1 MDSVNIKLKV
11 GGVEIP
17 SHPVFGDD
25 VKVKVSRADNQIF
38 NRVKIDGKIKLVGSD
53 FDFVAS
59 CSNET
64 TLTLAFYRGSSLI
77 GEGTFIK
84 ADCELNYADKV
95 CEVKLTTTDRY
106 EKILGNYDNKYNL
119 VDLAP
124 VIHALTMYRRP
135 VLQFYMMG
143 DTKIT
148 NYIGNTAFEE
158 DASGEAEGM
167 IESDILSAAFTKLY
181 HRLIIEI
188 SDLSADVNGSYS
200 GNYVGDNTILW
211 NDAGTY
217 YLKCVYAT
225 SQGGAYFRWTIHS
238 SDGTTW
244 NWGGS
249 SMTYIQYMYSQA
261 SQYTAVPRSTEKSF
275 TCSFSGGSTQRGSV
289 YFNNREI
296 FCRMIHNYGSSISGQ
311 TTVTL
316 ANLSEDVAERN
327 YNFLYGSTV
336 AGWGIDLDVFSSMKV
351 QDAPTKYG
359 VNADGKYFVP
369 PDCLGQNDV
378 MIPIAWNMWSPMSW
392 WFEGGPWVYQYIN
405 TYYKKYTL
413 PDAYPIWSCIQRL
426 LNEIDPNISYDP
438 NSSKHIFFGDSRPC
452 GYLPTPASRGMQLY
466 LTPITNVKKTFY
478 EQAARRGDITL
489 KQIFDMLRGVFQVY
503 WWIDDDNQLR
513 MENIEYFKHNQS
525 YAQGIPNADIDV
537 TAMKDMPNGL
547 SWAFG
552 QETASFER
560 KDCPSRYEF
569 EWGDECTEQFQGY
582 AIDVDDAHV
591 SQDKKE
597 KINIS
602 GFLSDVD
609 YVTIRPSEVSDDLW
623 MLLEAEI
630 SGGGQ
635 SPHAVP
641 WCEIALDENSP
652 QYSLFNG
659 YLSFMFTA
667 KYFYRYNLGGWK
679 AKLGGVDMVVKSTTQ
694 YVKQSVNHPI
704 LRSQIGS
711 IGAVKTNLGVGLLTE
726 QEINL
731 DTLFAKSKIVMEGER
746 DLSKYVQVTSYGTHT
761 VTVYVQ
767 NNYWDTIVFRYAT
780 VSSVGNYVTIQDLI
794 VPAGAE
800 RTFGYVPSVQSWRR
814 LSVSKLSSFLE
825 FGEPTFECSD
835 SAIMTANMASH
846 SAGYAE
852 IEFDGNGGGASEW
865 GYICLKCEKR
875 TRINLSANCG
885 TSLTFGYVGSQPC
898 TDFIDSAETIHVH
911 ASGTDYV
918 QYIANAG
925 EVVYLGYCK
934 ATNGNE
940 DKVTFEIEVPE

>member
-1 MDSVNIKLKV
+1 MDSVSIKLKV

-17 SHPVFGDD
+17 SHPIFGDD

-38 NRVKIDGKIKLVGSD
+38 NRVRIDGKIKLVGSD
-53 FDFVAS
+53 FDLVAS

-135 VLQFYMMG
+135 VLQFYMMS

-158 DASGEAEGM
+158 DASGEAANM
-167 IESDILSAAFTKLY
+167 IESDILSCAFTKLY

-188 SDLSADVNGSYS
+188 SDLGTDVNGSYS
-200 GNYVGDNTILW
+200 GNYIGNNTILW
-211 NDAGTY
+211 NDAGTF
-217 YLKCVYAT
+217 YLKCTYNT
-225 SQGGAYFRWTIHS
+225 SGAYYFWTIHAA
-238 SDGTTW
+238 DGTTW
-244 NWGGS
+244 NYTGADA
-249 SMTYIQYMYSQA
+249 TYALYMAGEA
-261 SQYTAVPRSTEKSF
+261 SQYTSIPRSTQKSF
-275 TCSFSGGSTQRGSV
+275 TCVFPSSSTQIGSV

-316 ANLSEDVAERN
+316 ANLSRDVAERN
-327 YNFLYGSTV
+327 YNFLYGSTI
-336 AGWGIDLDVFSSMKV
+336 AGWGINLGVFSSMKV

-359 VNADGKYFVP
+359 VNAEGKYFVA
-369 PDCLGQNDV
+369 PDCLEQNDV

-405 TYYKKYTL
+405 TYYNKYTL
-413 PDAYPIWSCIQRL
+413 PDAYPLWSCIQRL

-438 NSSKHIFFGDSRPC
+438 NNPKHIFFGDSGQC
-452 GYLPTPASRGMQLY
+452 DYLPTPASRGMQLY

-478 EQAARRGDITL
+478 EQAARKGDITL

-525 YAQGIPNADIDV
+525 YAQGVPNADIDI
-537 TAMKDMPNGL
+537 TAMKDRPNNL
-547 SWAFG
+547 SWAYG

-582 AIDVDDAHV
+582 AIDIEDAHV

-609 YVTIRPSEVSDDLW
+609 YVTIKPSNVSDDLW
-623 MLLEAEI
+623 MLLEGEI
-630 SGGGQ
+630 SGSGQ

-641 WCEIALDENSP
+641 WCEVAFNASSP

-659 YLSFMFTA
+659 YLSFMFIA
-667 KYFYRYNLGGWK
+667 KYYYRYNIGGWH
-679 AKLGGVDMVVKSTTQ
+679 AKLGGVDMIVKSTTP

-704 LRSQIGS
+704 QRSQIGS
-711 IGAVKTNLGVGLLTE
+711 IGAIKTNLGIGLLTD

-746 DLSKYVQVTSYGTHT
+746 DLSEYVEVTSHGTSTRT
-761 VTVYVQ
+761 VHVR
-767 NNYWDTIVFRYAT
+767 NNYWDTVVFRYAM
-780 VSSVGNYVTIQDLI
+780 VSSVGGIVAIQDLV
-794 VPAGAE
+794 VPVGAE
-800 RTFGYVPSVQSWRR
+800 STFDYVPSVQSWHR
-814 LSVSKLSSFLE
+814 LSVSKLRSYLE
-825 FGEPTFECSD
+825 FGEPTFKYSNN
-835 SAIMTANMASH
+835 AIMTANMNLH
-846 SAGYAE
+846 DVGYAK
-852 IEFDGNGGGASEW
+852 IEFNGNGGVESEW
-865 GYICLKCEKR
+865 GYVCLKCEKQ
-875 TRINLSANCG
+875 TRISLYANCG
-885 TSLTFGYVGSQPC
+885 TALTFGYVGSQPSV
-898 TDFIDSAETIHVH
+898 DFKDSAETIYVH

-918 QYIANAG
+918 QYIASAN
-925 EVVYLGYCK
+925 EVVYLGFCK
-934 ATNGNE
+934 SSNE
-940 DKVTFEIEVPE
+940 NNDKVTFEIEVSE